1 MAAADASKAAG
12 PAVAAASTAP
22 ASGST
27 VAATEEV
34 GVEEIEVA
42 PAGETPARWGMQG
55 TAVEPEREDAEDDA
69 SVLAAAAEAMCV
81 ANRFQLVASGSESWR
96 SLVPGSPCSTSNPPP
111 RPAAEGVV
119 VRVCGA
125 FNARVDPS
133 NKPNREPGTA
143 QFRLFIDSL

>member
-111 RPAAEGVV
+111 RPAAEGRGTGDVV
-119 VRVCGA
+119 VRVCEA
-125 FNARVDPS
+125 SNTRVAPS
-133 NKPNREPGTA
+133 NNREVHA
-143 QFRLFIDSL
+143 QFRP